1 MFIGPFFYVA
11 QKKKIIYHACAV
23 DQGEARFGKYD
34 NPYGHEKLWDDHF
47 SNGDYINYPR
57 GRVIYDS
64 VSNKAIIYF
73 NLPDSEIERSL
84 IVIEKIKSI
93 FEITD
98 IDCSVEYDF
107 HYQCRRC
114 INNIWDD

>member
-1 MFIGPFFYVA
+1 MLIGPFFYVA
-11 QKKKIIYHACAV
+11 QKKKIIYNACTI

-47 SNGDYINYPR
+47 SNGVYINYPR

-64 VSNKAIIYF
+64 VSNKAIIYIDKCIDK
-73 NLPDSEIERSL
+73 P
-84 IVIEKIKSI
+84 VMIEKLKSI
-93 FEITD
+93 FDITD
-98 IDCSVEYDF
+98 IECSVEYDF